1 MWNYSVKHFVKHQS
15 VLKDRKA
22 ELQYHSQGLT
32 AAKLKSKTRCG
43 EKNILVDR
51 KKIKNKLK
59 K

>member
-43 EKNILVDR
+43 EK
-51 KKIKNKLK
+51 KHFSWQKKNKE
-59 K
+59 

>member
-1 MWNYSVKHFVKHQS
+1 MKHFVKHQS